1 MPKPV
6 QASTYTFRN
15 LIEGGFLYVDKT
27 RYLYALVHPTTG
39 IYFLARPRRFGKSLM
54 LSTLEEIFL
63 GNRALF
69 KGLWIDSSDYDWR
82 PYPVIRFDFSSNS
95 VNSAENL
102 ERFLDYYIAKVA
114 RTYGVTLRGFDYQSN
129 LVELIEGVAQTGKV
143 VLLIDEYDK
152 PLIDHLQN
160 LSEAVKIREVLKKF
174 YTVIKAMDRHL
185 RFVFITGISKF
196 SKVGVFS
203 AMNNL
208 TDLTMNAHFA
218 TALGITEE
226 ELTTCFQEHIAEF
239 AHKERLAFTA
249 MLAKIREWY
258 NGFCFVE
265 ECAPVYNPFSTLQL
279 FFSQR
284 FSNYW
289 FDSGTPTF
297 LIKLLQE
304 QQYDIEQLDDL
315 HLREL
320 AFSTYE
326 LENLSI
332 VPLLFQTGYLTIKDF
347 EPQRRIY
354 TLSYPNTE
362 VKDAFLAHLLGKFS
376 ERDRSLN
383 ENYLWQ
389 LVDALEAHDLD
400 QFFRIMQIF
409 FANVPYNIHLKHE
422 KYYQTIFYLI
432 FKLLGLRVEAE
443 VYTNQGRID
452 AVVEVAKYIYLF
464 EFKLDKNATEALQQI
479 KKNAYYQKY
488 RHKAKPLTL
497 IGANFDSSKRQ
508 VTEWRHTADVA
519 DGDA

>member
-27 RYLYALVHPTTG
+27 RYLYELVRPATG

-63 GNRALF
+63 GNREFF
-69 KGLWIDSSDYDWR
+69 KGLWLDTSDYDWQ

-102 ERFLDYYIAKVA
+102 VQFFDYYLDKLA
-114 RTYGVTLRGFDYQSN
+114 RTHQVTLRGFDYQSN
-129 LVELIEGVAQTGKV
+129 FAELIEQVAQTGKV

-152 PLIDHLQN
+152 PLIDN
-160 LSEAVKIREVLKKF
+160 LENLPEATKIREVLKKF

-208 TDLTMNAHFA
+208 DDLTMDLRFA
-218 TALGITEE
+218 TALGITED
-226 ELTTCFQEHIAEF
+226 ELQSNFHEHIGDF
-239 AHKERLAFTA
+239 AAQTGISTEAL
-249 MLAKIREWY
+249 LQQIREWY

-265 ECAPVYNPFSTLQL
+265 NCATLYNPFSTLQL
-279 FFSQR
+279 FYQQR

-297 LIKLLQE
+297 LVKLLQE

-332 VPLLFQTGYLTIKDF
+332 IPLLFQTGYLTIKGYD
-347 EPQRRIY
+347 PQRRVY

-383 ENYLWQ
+383 EDYP
-389 LVDALEAHDLD
+389 VIPVMPVMSAPAC
-400 QFFRIMQIF
+400 
-409 FANVPYNIHLKHE
+409 
-422 KYYQTIFYLI
+422 
-432 FKLLGLRVEAE
+432 
-443 VYTNQGRID
+443 
-452 AVVEVAKYIYLF
+452 
-464 EFKLDKNATEALQQI
+464 
-479 KKNAYYQKY
+479 
-488 RHKAKPLTL
+488 
-497 IGANFDSSKRQ
+497 
-508 VTEWRHTADVA
+508 
-519 DGDA
+519 

>member
-27 RYLYALVHPTTG
+27 RYLYELVRPATG

-63 GNRALF
+63 GNREFF
-69 KGLWIDSSDYDWR
+69 KGLWLDTSDYDWQ

-102 ERFLDYYIAKVA
+102 VQFFDYYLDKLA
-114 RTYGVTLRGFDYQSN
+114 RTHQVTLRGFDYQSN
-129 LVELIEGVAQTGKV
+129 FAELIEQVAQTGKV

-152 PLIDHLQN
+152 PLIDN
-160 LSEAVKIREVLKKF
+160 LENLPEAAKIREVLKKF

-208 TDLTMNAHFA
+208 DDLTMDLRFA
-218 TALGITEE
+218 TALGITED
-226 ELTTCFQEHIAEF
+226 ELQSNFHEHIGDF
-239 AHKERLAFTA
+239 AAQTGISTEAL
-249 MLAKIREWY
+249 LQQIREWY

-265 ECAPVYNPFSTLQL
+265 NCATLYNPFSTLQL
-279 FFSQR
+279 FHKKR

-297 LIKLLQE
+297 LVKLLQE

-315 HLREL
+315 RLREV

-332 VPLLFQTGYLTIKDF
+332 IPLLFQTGYLTIKGYD
-347 EPQRRIY
+347 PQRRVY

-383 ENYLWQ
+383 EDYLH
-389 LVDALEAHDLD
+389 L
-400 QFFRIMQIF
+400 QI
-409 FANVPYNIHLKHE
+409 AWLAGGSRSLHQSRTH
-422 KYYQTIFYLI
+422 
-432 FKLLGLRVEAE
+432 
-443 VYTNQGRID
+443 
-452 AVVEVAKYIYLF
+452 
-464 EFKLDKNATEALQQI
+464 
-479 KKNAYYQKY
+479 
-488 RHKAKPLTL
+488 
-497 IGANFDSSKRQ
+497 
-508 VTEWRHTADVA
+508 
-519 DGDA
+519 

>member
-6 QASTYTFRN
+6 QASTYTFRDI
-15 LIEGGFLYVDKT
+15 IENGFLYVDKT
-27 RYLYALVHPTTG
+27 RYLYEIVRYGKGT
-39 IYFLARPRRFGKSLM
+39 YFLARPRRFGKSLM

-63 GNRALF
+63 GNRSLF
-69 KGLWIDSSDYDWR
+69 NGLWLDSSDYDWQ

-95 VNSAENL
+95 VDSAENL
-102 ERFLDYYIAKVA
+102 ERFLDYYIAKLA
-114 RTYGVTLRGFDYQSN
+114 RTFQVTLRGFDYQSN
-129 LVELIEGVAQTGKV
+129 FVELIEGIAQTGKV

-160 LSEAVKIREVLKKF
+160 LPEAVKIREVLKKF

-226 ELTTCFQEHIAEF
+226 ELVTYFQEHMAEF
-239 AHKERLAFTA
+239 AQKEGIPFAAL
-249 MLAKIREWY
+249 LAKIRDWY

-265 ECAPVYNPFSTLQL
+265 ECTPVYNPFSTLQL

-304 QQYDIEQLDDL
+304 QQYDVEQLDDL

-326 LENLSI
+326 LENLAI
-332 VPLLFQTGYLTIKDF
+332 IPLLFQTGYLTIKDY
-347 EPQRRIY
+347 EPQRRMY

-376 ERDRSLN
+376 DHDRSLN

-400 QFFRIMQIF
+400 RFFRIIQIF

-452 AVVEVAKYIYLF
+452 AVVEVDKYIYLF
-464 EFKLDKNATEALQQI
+464 EFKLDKSAAEALQQI
-479 KKNAYYQKY
+479 KTNAYYQKY
-488 RHKAKPLTL
+488 HHKSKPLTL
-497 IGANFDSSKRQ
+497 IGANFDSTKRQ
-508 VTEWRHTADVA
+508 VTEWRHTADIA
-519 DGDA
+519 DTDA

>member
-27 RYLYALVHPTTG
+27 RYLYELVRPATG

-63 GNRALF
+63 GNREF
-69 KGLWIDSSDYDWR
+69 FEGLWLDASDYEWQ

-102 ERFLDYYIAKVA
+102 VQFFDYYLDKLA
-114 RTYGVTLRGFDYQSN
+114 RAHQVTLRGFDYQSN
-129 LVELIEGVAQTGKV
+129 FAELIEQVAQTGKV

-152 PLIDHLQN
+152 PLIDN
-160 LSEAVKIREVLKKF
+160 LENLPEAAKIREVLKKF

-208 TDLTMNAHFA
+208 TDLTMNARFA
-218 TALGITEE
+218 TALGITEL
-226 ELTTCFQEHIAEF
+226 ELNTYFQEHITEF
-239 AHKERLAFTA
+239 AHRENVTFEALLTKV
-249 MLAKIREWY
+249 REWY
-258 NGFCFVE
+258 DGFCFVE

-279 FFSQR
+279 FYQQR

-297 LIKLLQE
+297 LVKLLQE

-332 VPLLFQTGYLTIKDF
+332 IPLLFQTGYLTIKGYD
-347 EPQRRIY
+347 PQRRVY

-383 ENYLWQ
+383 EDYP
-389 LVDALEAHDLD
+389 VIPVMPVMSAPAC
-400 QFFRIMQIF
+400 
-409 FANVPYNIHLKHE
+409 
-422 KYYQTIFYLI
+422 
-432 FKLLGLRVEAE
+432 
-443 VYTNQGRID
+443 
-452 AVVEVAKYIYLF
+452 
-464 EFKLDKNATEALQQI
+464 
-479 KKNAYYQKY
+479 
-488 RHKAKPLTL
+488 
-497 IGANFDSSKRQ
+497 
-508 VTEWRHTADVA
+508 
-519 DGDA
+519 

>member
-1 MPKPV
+1 
-6 QASTYTFRN
+6 
-15 LIEGGFLYVDKT
+15 
-27 RYLYALVHPTTG
+27 
-39 IYFLARPRRFGKSLM
+39 
-54 LSTLEEIFL
+54 
-63 GNRALF
+63 
-69 KGLWIDSSDYDWR
+69 LWLDASDYNWQ
-82 PYPVIRFDFSSNS
+82 PYPVIRFDFSSHS

-102 ERFLDYYIAKVA
+102 VRFFDYYLDKLA
-114 RTYGVTLRGFDYQSN
+114 RIHQVTLRGFDYQSN
-129 LVELIEGVAQTGKV
+129 FAELIEQVAQTGKV

-152 PLIDHLQN
+152 PLIDN
-160 LSEAVKIREVLKKF
+160 LENLPEAAKIREVLKKF

-208 TDLTMNAHFA
+208 TDLTMNARFA
-218 TALGITEE
+218 TALGITEL
-226 ELTTCFQEHIAEF
+226 ELNTYFQEHITEF
-239 AHKERLAFTA
+239 AHRENVTFEALLTKV
-249 MLAKIREWY
+249 REWY
-258 NGFCFVE
+258 DGFCFVE

-279 FFSQR
+279 FYQQR

-297 LIKLLQE
+297 LVKLLQE

-332 VPLLFQTGYLTIKDF
+332 IPLLFQTGYLTIKGYD
-347 EPQRRIY
+347 PQRRVY

-383 ENYLWQ
+383 EDYLWR

-400 QFFRIMQIF
+400 QFFGILQIF

-452 AVVEVAKYIYLF
+452 AVVEVDKYIYLF
-464 EFKLDKNATEALQQI
+464 EFKLDKSAAEALQQI
-479 KKNAYYQKY
+479 KANAYYQKY
-488 RHKAKPLTL
+488 RYKGKPLTL
-497 IGANFDSSKRQ
+497 IGANFDSAKRQ
-508 VTEWRHTADVA
+508 VTEWRHTADGV
-519 DGDA
+519 DNDT